1 MSVPDAHGHDDPID
15 GSATIFT
22 DAIRSKYGDDAL
34 PIAEEQLSHATDE
47 SVEVW
52 QHVVSRLRG

>member
-1 MSVPDAHGHDDPID
+1 MSVPEAPDDSDPGDNWAGII
-15 GSATIFT
+15 A
-22 DAIRSKYGDDAL
+22 DAIRSKYDDNAL

-52 QHVVSRLRG
+52 QHVVSHLRG

>member
-1 MSVPDAHGHDDPID
+1 MSVPEAPGDGDPSD
-15 GSATIFT
+15 NSAGIIA